1 MALRSSLVLML
12 LLVLLIV
19 LLVRVVSV
27 GELTKD
33 VVWFA

>member
-33 VVWFA
+33 VVWFD

>member
-19 LLVRVVSV
+19 LLVVSV